1 VVICFCS
8 FLCQPD
14 KVIISLIRLI
24 CDIIQHLFMI
34 DRPSLVAQFLA
45 YSTDFEDEFN
55 DFVLNELIDS
65 CHRG

>member
-1 VVICFCS
+1 
-8 FLCQPD
+8 
-14 KVIISLIRLI
+14 
-24 CDIIQHLFMI
+24 MI